1 MSNSSNNPSNNNYR
15 GLDNSLDLTGRV
27 NKLEESVREFTN
39 TWKANLWEGWRY
51 LGYVLSILTLLVACV
66 FGLGKSCAFGAN
78 ARANAEREAV
88 RYTSTNYPMQTQFH
102 AYCHEASGAPSGEVA
117 CDVTSR
123 TAEGQ
128 LVSIA
133 LVCDD
138 DPASSNDGCH
148 YRVTD
153 NDGNSTQNGTQGSKP
168 TPVTQQQTPV
178 VAAPP
183 SPAAALA
190 NPSSPAHQ

>member
-1 MSNSSNNPSNNNYR
+1 MSSNSNIPSNNNYR
-15 GLDNSLDLTGRV
+15 DLDNSLDLTGRV
-27 NKLEESVREFTN
+27 NKLEESVKDFTN
-39 TWKANLWEGWRY
+39 EWKANLWEGWRY
-51 LGYVLSILTLLVACV
+51 LGYVLSTLAVLVACA
-66 FGLGKSCAFGAN
+66 FSLGRSCAFGAN

-102 AYCHEASGAPSGEVA
+102 AYCHEASGAPTGEVA

-123 TAEGQ
+123 TTEGQ
-128 LVSIA
+128 LVSLA

-148 YRVTD
+148 FHITD
-153 NDGNSTQNGTQGSKP
+153 NDGNATQNGTQGSKP

-178 VAAPP
+178 VVAAPP
-183 SPAAALA
+183 SPSAALA
-190 NPSSPAHQ
+190 NSSSTNQ